1 MTDLSFI
8 ISTYK
13 RPELL
18 RRLLDSI
25 ARMDHCG
32 LAAEV
37 VIVDNDSAES
47 ARVAV
52 ESLQLDMPIAYA
64 VESQQNIALARNRCL
79 QLAQGEWIAMLD
91 DDGEVAADWLKKHR
105 ECQRQTQADLL
116 CGPVIQKLPPDS
128 PAWVEEGQFFSR
140 QRFAHG
146 SEIPYLH
153 ARGGNV
159 LFRRQLVE
167 TVESLFNPDY
177 GRSGGEDTELFER
190 FRENGAMLIWSD
202 QAVVHEAIEADRVN
216 ATWLIGRIFR
226 GGQNYARQ
234 VFAKA
239 ARNGRSAELTAKLS
253 LSCRAIGQLGVATV
267 GLILSLPF
275 GQRRRVHWARLAAGQ
290 VGKLSGL
297 LPYVSVEYK
306 N

>member
-1 MTDLSFI
+1 MTDISFI

-18 RRLLDSI
+18 CRLLESI
-25 ARMDHCG
+25 SRMDLGG
-32 LAAEV
+32 LSAD
-37 VIVDNDSAES
+37 VIVVDNDSAAS
-47 ARVAV
+47 AKVAL
-52 ESLQLDMPIAYA
+52 ENLDLALPLQYA
-64 VESQQNIALARNRCL
+64 IETEQNIALARNRCL

-91 DDGEVAADWLKKHR
+91 DDGEVAEDWLQCHL
-105 ECQRQTQADLL
+105 ECQQQTQADLL
-116 CGPVIQKLPPDS
+116 CGPVIQQLPPGS
-128 PAWVEEGQFFSR
+128 PTWVEEGQFFSR
-140 QRFAHG
+140 SRFENG
-146 SEIPYLH
+146 SAIPYLH

-159 LFRRQLVE
+159 MFRRKLIE
-167 TVESLFNPDY
+167 TVDSLFNPDY

-190 FRENGAMLIWSD
+190 FRDQGAKLIWSD
-202 QAVVHEAIEADRVN
+202 KALVYEAIEPERVN

-239 ARNGRSAELTAKLS
+239 ARDGKSAELMAKLS
-253 LSCRAIGQLGVATV
+253 LSGRAIGQLLIASV
-267 GLILSLPF
+267 GFLLSLPF
-275 GQRRRVHWARLAAGQ
+275 GQRWRVHWARLAAGQ
-290 VGKLSGL
+290 IGKLSGL